1 MGDEL
6 IISSDSHVFEP
17 RDLWTQRIDS
27 KYKGREPRLE
37 RVGDADHIIVEADHK
52 IAGIGNLVGVGNRFD
67 NPENISFEG
76 TFEQA
81 RRGGYEPEEH
91 VRDMEI
97 DGVSAEVLYPSL
109 GLFFWLIQDSNLL
122 SASFRAYNDWLSEFC
137 NTSPDHLKGIAMVNL
152 DDINDGIK
160 ELTRAAKMGLVG
172 AMISERP
179 MEERRYDNA
188 EYDPFWAAAQD
199 LNMPLSLHTATARG
213 TGTVEATRSV
223 RYASMR
229 AMKVVLPAVSICDM
243 IFAGVFERYP
253 KLKVAVVEFELAWAA
268 HLLSTMDYAYAERPE
283 ETFYRFKG
291 GAIPSDF
298 FHSNIYLSFQEDE
311 IGIRLRDVIGV
322 DQMMWGSDYPHPES
336 TFPRSREIIDG
347 ILAGVP
353 PDEKAKIVGGNVTRL
368 YPFDLEKIA

>member
-6 IISSDSHVFEP
+6 VISSDSHVFET

-27 KYKGREPRLE
+27 KYRGREPRLV

-52 IAGIGNLVGVGNRFD
+52 IAGIGNLVGAGNRFD
-67 NPENISFEG
+67 APEIISFEG
-76 TFEQA
+76 TFEQVH
-81 RRGGYEPEEH
+81 RGGWEPEEH
-91 VRDMEI
+91 VRDMRI

-109 GLFFWLIQDSNLL
+109 GLFFWLIQDSKLL
-122 SASFRAYNDWLSEFC
+122 SASFRAYNDWLAEFC
-137 NTSPDHLKGIAMVNL
+137 NTNPDLLKGIAMVNL
-152 DDINDGIK
+152 DDVDDGIK
-160 ELTRAAKMGLVG
+160 ELNRAANMGLIG

-179 MEERRYDNA
+179 VEERRYDGA

-213 TGTVEATRSV
+213 TGTIEATDTV
-223 RYASMR
+223 RFASLR

-253 KLKVAVVEFELAWAA
+253 NLKVVVVEFELAWAA
-268 HLLSTMDYAYAERPE
+268 HLLNTMDYAYTERPE

-291 GAIPSDF
+291 GALPSDF
-298 FHSNIYLSFQEDE
+298 FHNNIYLSFQEDAV
-311 IGIRLRDVIGV
+311 GIRLRDVIGV
-322 DQMMWGSDYPHPES
+322 DKMMWGSDYPHPES
-336 TFPRSREIIDG
+336 TFPRSREIIDN

-353 PDEKAKIVGGNVTRL
+353 QDEKAKIVGENVVRL
-368 YPFDLEKIA
+368 YDFDLERII